1 MDQERKLTNLDSLA
15 IKAKTEKD
23 CILQLKEAVRGYT
36 HRMVNKYI
44 AAFGNNRCG
53 VERCDLEQSA
63 FVALLNAVKYFNRD
77 AGAGFLTAYTFS
89 LKTAFADCYGIRT
102 SKRDALL
109 SAISADI
116 PIDKDGEIT
125 ILDTI
130 PSKDTMQTVD
140 DSIYCEQLHEYLD
153 KALSKIKPELA
164 DILRKIY
171 FDGQSSVEIAKVKQC
186 SEAYINSLKA
196 KAFRQIR
203 NSIYPPLREFSEF
216 NPYLST
222 GFQSFCNSG
231 LSVQERFLLTKESND
246 EFKGKSYAK
255 EKTQKN
261 AE

>member
-1 MDQERKLTNLDSLA
+1 MDQERKLTDLDSLA

-23 CILQLKEAVRGYT
+23 SVLKLKEAVRGYT

-44 AAFGNNRCG
+44 AAFGKNRCG

-63 FVALLNAVKYFNRD
+63 FIALLNAVRYYGKD

-89 LKTAFADCYGIRT
+89 LKTAFAECYGIRT

-109 SAISADI
+109 NAISADT
-116 PIDKDGEIT
+116 PIDEDGDIT

-130 PSKDTMQTVD
+130 PAKDTMQTVE
-140 DSIYCEQLHEYLD
+140 DSIYREQLHECLE
-153 KALSKIKPELA
+153 KALNRIKPELA

-171 FDGQSSVEIAKVKQC
+171 FDEKSALDIAKIKQC
-186 SEAYINSLKA
+186 PEQYIQSLKG

-203 NSIYPPLREFSEF
+203 NPIYPPLREFSEF

-222 GFQSFCNSG
+222 GFRSFYNSG
-231 LSVQERFLLTKESND
+231 MSVQERFLLTKECN
-246 EFKGKSYAK
+246 GRQ
-255 EKTQKN
+255 EKDIL
-261 AE
+261 